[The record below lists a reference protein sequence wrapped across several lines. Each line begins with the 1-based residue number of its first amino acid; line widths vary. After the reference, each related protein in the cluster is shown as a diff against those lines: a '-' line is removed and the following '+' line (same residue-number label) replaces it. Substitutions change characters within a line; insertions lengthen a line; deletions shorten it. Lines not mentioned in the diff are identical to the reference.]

1 MKNKIFII
9 FLTFFLNSMSSA
21 ENLIIEAKNISLDKN
36 KETSIFEKEVIVKT
50 DDNKIIKS
58 DYAEYNKKKN
68 YLFLKSN
75 IVALDQKNNRIEAEK
90 AEYDGNLKLFKTIG
104 VTKILTSEG
113 YTIEGENIIA
123 DNKKR
128 IINSN
133 KDTIVTDKDL
143 NKIFLKSFKY
153 LIEENIFK
161 SIGSIRI
168 EDKMKNKYE
177 FSQLYI
183 DTKKRE
189 MIGTDSKAFI
199 NEKSFKINEKNK
211 PRIFSNSI
219 KIENKNTTFDKSV
232 FTMCDYRKNDKC
244 PPWNIQAK
252 KMLHDSKKK
261 TIYYDHALIKIYN
274 IPIFYIPK
282 LSHPDPSVKRRSGF
296 LTPSFSDTKNLGSSV
311 KIPIF
316 GL

>member
-1 MKNKIFII
+1 
-9 FLTFFLNSMSSA
+9 
-21 ENLIIEAKNISLDKN
+21 
-36 KETSIFEKEVIVKT
+36 
-50 DDNKIIKS
+50 
-58 DYAEYNKKKN
+58 
-68 YLFLKSN
+68 
-75 IVALDQKNNRIEAEK
+75 
-90 AEYDGNLKLFKTIG
+90 
-104 VTKILTSEG
+104 
-113 YTIEGENIIA
+113 
-123 DNKKR
+123 
-128 IINSN
+128 
-133 KDTIVTDKDL
+133 
-143 NKIFLKSFKY
+143 
-153 LIEENIFK
+153 
-161 SIGSIRI
+161 
-168 EDKMKNKYE
+168 MKNKYE

-261 TIYYDHALIKIYN
+261 TIYYDHALTKIYN
-274 IPIFYIPK
+274 IPFSHSK

-311 KIPIF
+311 KIPYFWSLNDDKNFTITTKIF
-316 GL
+316 GSENPLFQGEYHQAYAKSELITDFGFKRI

>member
-21 ENLIIEAKNISLDKN
+21 ENLVIEAKNISLDKN

-68 YLFLKSN
+68 YLFLKNN

-199 NEKSFKINEKNK
+199 NEKS
-211 PRIFSNSI
+211 
-219 KIENKNTTFDKSV
+219 
-232 FTMCDYRKNDKC
+232 
-244 PPWNIQAK
+244 
-252 KMLHDSKKK
+252 L
-261 TIYYDHALIKIYN
+261 
-274 IPIFYIPK
+274 
-282 LSHPDPSVKRRSGF
+282 
-296 LTPSFSDTKNLGSSV
+296 
-311 KIPIF
+311 
-316 GL
+316 

>member
-296 LTPSFSDTKNLGSSV
+296 LIPSF
-311 KIPIF
+311 
-316 GL
+316 

>member
-1 MKNKIFII
+1 
-9 FLTFFLNSMSSA
+9 MSSA
-21 ENLIIEAKNISLDKN
+21 ENLVIEAKNISLDKN

-68 YLFLKSN
+68 YLFLKNN

-143 NKIFLKSFKY
+143 NKIFLKV
-153 LIEENIFK
+153 LNI
-161 SIGSIRI
+161 
-168 EDKMKNKYE
+168 
-177 FSQLYI
+177 
-183 DTKKRE
+183 
-189 MIGTDSKAFI
+189 
-199 NEKSFKINEKNK
+199 
-211 PRIFSNSI
+211 
-219 KIENKNTTFDKSV
+219 
-232 FTMCDYRKNDKC
+232 
-244 PPWNIQAK
+244 
-252 KMLHDSKKK
+252 
-261 TIYYDHALIKIYN
+261 
-274 IPIFYIPK
+274 
-282 LSHPDPSVKRRSGF
+282 
-296 LTPSFSDTKNLGSSV
+296 
-311 KIPIF
+311 
-316 GL
+316 